1 MGYILLLDRVV
12 RTKRFIFKNKFLVRR
27 KKNAIQEIGR
37 RRGCFQGRGQ
47 CQQQRLP
54 VAVPL
59 RQQKAKSQRAFK
71 VSRRIQETIEIGETR
86 IVEMRKRTCVSLTQ
100 PFQEPCRQGPF
111 QEPFRKRTCV
121 PLTQPFQEP
130 RRKKPLQGPIYDQ
143 SQGPRR
149 PRSSSQGSQRQEPR
163 PSFVQKVKQCVFL
176 QCNDQYIRHF
186 SRVECLRD

>member
-1 MGYILLLDRVV
+1 MGIARVV
-12 RTKRFIFKNKFLVRR
+12 NDQRFIFRKNFRSEEECRLRNR
-27 KKNAIQEIGR
+27 TSPRMLPRPRTMLTTTLA
-37 RRGCFQGRGQ
+37 GRG
-47 CQQQRLP
+47 P
-54 VAVPL
+54 APP
-59 RQQKAKSQRAFK
+59 AKSQKPKGGQSLAPDPGNDRNRRNAHRRNAEKDVRLAHAAVPRA
-71 VSRRIQETIEIGETR
+71 VQA
-86 IVEMRKRTCVSLTQ
+86 
-100 PFQEPCRQGPF
+100 GPF

-130 RRKKPLQGPIYDQ
+130 RRKKSLQGPIYDQ

-186 SRVECLRD
+186 SRVSVFATEMIME